1 MNLLLTSIG
10 KRIELIE
17 HLKTRF
23 RVVGV
28 DASTM
33 NPAKGFVDVFYQIP
47 KCREEGYVEALL
59 EICRKED
66 VSLLVPLYEPE
77 FLILDEAR
85 DRLEEIGVKLVLSD
99 RRVLEICG
107 DKRRTAA
114 FFEKHKIPAPKTLR
128 AEEVEEIIAG
138 KMSAY
143 PLILKPADGMGS
155 EGIFRAKNR
164 KELSFF
170 YEYAGDNTLVQEC
183 VAGREYT
190 IDVLCDFCGEPVYIV
205 PRIRLEVISGEVSKS
220 RVDMQERVIAE
231 TERLLGALRK
241 EGCVC
246 GPMTIQCFLSENERD
261 IYFIEINPRFGGG
274 VPLAF
279 AAGADYAEALLR
291 MARGIAYVVDRPESV
306 LEAAEKRKEN
316 CATEN
321 RAGSAPGIAQ
331 GTDWTSF
338 REREI
343 KELTMLRY
351 SSAVYE

>member
-28 DASTM
+28 DASAM
-33 NPAKGFVDVFYQIP
+33 NPAKRFADVFYQVP
-47 KCREEGYVEALL
+47 RCREEGYVETLL
-59 EICRKED
+59 EICRKEG

-85 DRLEEIGVKLVLSD
+85 ERFEEIGVKLVLSD
-99 RRVLEICG
+99 RKVLEICG

-114 FFEKHKIPAPKTLR
+114 FFERHEIPAPKTFS
-128 AEEVEEIIAG
+128 AEEVTKIIAG
-138 KMSAY
+138 EKAVY

-155 EGIFRAKNR
+155 EGIFRAGNQ
-164 KELSFF
+164 KELAFF
-170 YEYAGDNTLVQEC
+170 YEYAGDNVLVQEC
-183 VAGREYT
+183 AAGREYT
-190 IDVLCDFCGEPVYIV
+190 IDVLCDFYGEPVYIV

-220 RVDMQERVIAE
+220 RVDMQEGVIAE
-231 TERLLGALRK
+231 TEKLLAALGK

-246 GPMTIQCFLSENERD
+246 GPMTIQCFLSEDKID
-261 IYFIEINPRFGGG
+261 ISFIEINPRFGGG

-279 AAGADYAEALLR
+279 AAGADYAEALLI
-291 MARGIAYVVDRPESV
+291 MAQGYTYVAERPESA
-306 LEAAEKRKEN
+306 LEAAEKR
-316 CATEN
+316 
-321 RAGSAPGIAQ
+321 
-331 GTDWTSF
+331 TDWTSF
-338 REREI
+338 REREMR
-343 KELTMLRY
+343 ELTMMRY